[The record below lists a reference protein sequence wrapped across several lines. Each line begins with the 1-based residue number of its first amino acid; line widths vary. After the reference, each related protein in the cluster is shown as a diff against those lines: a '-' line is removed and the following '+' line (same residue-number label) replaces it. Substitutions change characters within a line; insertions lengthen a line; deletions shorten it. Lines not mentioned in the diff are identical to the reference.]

1 MITEDDFIPKCMK
14 LSVFFMN
21 CIYWFLG
28 LFVFGVGLHIH
39 VYQMQLLHGLVTV
52 VISPALIMMGLGL
65 ILFLIAVFGCVG
77 TLRENDCLL
86 RWYLM
91 VLTFLLMVYVTMGA
105 VSFLILFTSHT
116 VHDNAEGLLQNA
128 LMNYE
133 EDQHSADYIDY
144 IQATLQCCGIG
155 PAGYKDWGMNP
166 YYACQNDNKNSER
179 CGVPASCCKFNTIDE
194 VDAMCGYGTTNDSLM
209 TQYPA
214 SSVVNTIGCIARVEE
229 MIQNAAVLVGFVA
242 FGVAVPILCG
252 VLLSA
257 RSVIALEDK
266 VEDFWKNNSP
276 PNKVIHLIPTTHVY
290 QIPDPNSK
298 DKKGSAATDPP
309 KPN

>member
-1 MITEDDFIPKCMK
+1 MDFRRNPIASFFNSNYLNDVDNPTGFVMITEDDFIPKCMK

-209 TQYPA
+209 TQ
-214 SSVVNTIGCIARVEE
+214 
-229 MIQNAAVLVGFVA
+229 
-242 FGVAVPILCG
+242 LCG